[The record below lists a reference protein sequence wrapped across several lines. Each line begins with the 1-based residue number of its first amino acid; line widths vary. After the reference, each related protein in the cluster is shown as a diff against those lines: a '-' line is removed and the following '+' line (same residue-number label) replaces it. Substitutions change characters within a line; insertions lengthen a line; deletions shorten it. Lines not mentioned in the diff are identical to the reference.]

1 MEMTRQEK
9 RMVTCPVCDGVRT
22 LLQARK
28 SMQGKIS
35 DAIVSLFLD
44 IALSIKEIGIGRV
57 SHYEP

>member
-1 MEMTRQEK
+1 MMRQVK
-9 RMVTCPVCDGVRT
+9 KLGTCPVCESGVRT
-22 LLQARK
+22 QMQTRK

-57 SHYEP
+57 SHYGH